1 MTWPSSE
8 PLSPSR
14 LTALREEA
22 LAQGKAHAA
31 LLFQLHLLAL
41 EDTPQE
47 RDRLL
52 FLLPER
58 LRQLEDI
65 PTCAE
70 VLLRLFS
77 GRSWDMSALSFGT
90 SLLMEIAFLLR
101 EEAECFSPQAAEA
114 LAQRINQTIRN
125 IYGESTYVYEMLL
138 LYEIVHCHGG
148 QPGAWIIPLY
158 RDVLEACLDTL
169 AQIDGASVSDLL
181 LIVGT
186 LLGKDNDCRKEAR
199 LLLERCVAL
208 RQEYFEEYSPF
219 LMTARGGLMDLCY
232 TMGDVDAA
240 MEESRTLLR
249 QPENEATRSIL
260 CHTHLL
266 TADILLD
273 RLDTA
278 GVAEH
283 LHLAGALLRQLPAE
297 WEQSKWL
304 SFRLH
309 TGWARYYFSNAE
321 GDSGLSRMELHAKQ
335 AYRLARQEG
344 YSGEDTLVAINN
356 LLYPLAYSSQDEEAV
371 RLLEEAAEL
380 IEAQGLH
387 HARAAAIVGV
397 TASLFG
403 LEELLPPGMAH
414 SLSDFSLSENDGVL
428 RFWSI
433 FNRAYS
439 KLQDAQPSPEQ
450 LEQLSAALDRCQAL
464 LDQLRSGVTSASIAL
479 KRARALLAL
488 RQGIPSAARRWA
500 LSALKDAR
508 NHQALHPQGMLFGTV
523 LPLLPFLPDLLDSD
537 ALQALLD
544 ELARGMA
551 DRIRRILDC
560 RDEEYILNSLWSNT
574 VILNFTLALADR
586 GIVTWGP
593 DRLYEL
599 IINGKSIYSRLLRIS
614 RMRRKSHP
622 EDEPIY
628 RQIDLLRE
636 EILDGKLETLLR
648 GVQRDVSGPE
658 EEKRLLELSLAGSLP
673 DGFQWLSCSDIGYRL
688 SPGTMLVDYYAYP
701 ATVSGQLLMED
712 MRYAVFVLFRH
723 TDGSLRLRR
732 LPSVDFLRVRRSL
745 LALTGGVD
753 SQDARSALYR
763 LLFQPVESL
772 IGPEVNT
779 LFLSPDGDLPKLP
792 FGLLGPDP
800 DSFLCDRYNLIYLES
815 ARDLKADQSIDPVG
829 REALVIGNPD
839 FSLTPAAG
847 DYPGLVEKV
856 PFTKLEAQMV
866 AEKTGAVPLMRRKAD
881 KHALQDCHASII
893 HIATHGA
900 FFGEQEEDEQAYTY
914 TPNPMRRACLYFAGA
929 NDWLRTGKQDP
940 VLGNGVLTA
949 EELCHCRMAPPDLV
963 VLSACFSG
971 MGDVRQGS
979 GIVGFQT
986 AFKVQGAR
994 AMLLSIW
1001 EADDFAS
1008 LVLMDRFYDNL
1019 TAMPAGQALR
1029 AAQRYLRTVT
1039 IAALTEAGWFDPS
1052 RLRRIGLVAEDM
1064 RRMSRLSPDHR
1075 PFASI
1080 RCWGGYILYE

>member
-1 MTWPSSE
+1 MTWPSSDS
-8 PLSPSR
+8 LSPSR

-22 LAQGKAHAA
+22 MAQGQAHAA

-52 FLLPER
+52 FLLPEQ
-58 LRQLEDI
+58 LRQLEDA
-65 PTCAE
+65 PACAE

-90 SLLMEIAFLLR
+90 ALLMEIAFLLR
-101 EEAECFSPQAAEA
+101 EEAERFSPQAAET
-114 LAQRINQTIRN
+114 LAHRINQTIRD

-158 RDVLEACLDTL
+158 RDVLEDCLDTL

-181 LIVGT
+181 LTVGS
-186 LLGKDNDCRKEAR
+186 LLGKNRDCRAEAR

-208 RQEYFEEYSPF
+208 RQDYFEEYSPF

-240 MEESRTLLR
+240 LAESRTLLS
-249 QPENEATRSIL
+249 QPENEATRPIL

-283 LHLAGALLRQLPAE
+283 LHLAGALLRQLPVEAA
-297 WEQSKWL
+297 QSKWL

-335 AYRLARQEG
+335 AYRLARQEE

-371 RLLEEAAEL
+371 RLLKEAAGL
-380 IEAQGLH
+380 MEAQGLH
-387 HARAAAIVGV
+387 HTRGAAIVGV

-403 LEELLPPGMAH
+403 LEELLPQGMAD

-439 KLQDAQPSPEQ
+439 RLQDGQPSAEQ

-464 LDQLRSGVTSASIAL
+464 LDKLRSGVTSASIAL

-488 RQGIPSAARRWA
+488 RQGIPSAARRWT
-500 LSALKDAR
+500 LSALEDAR
-508 NHQALHPQGMLFGTV
+508 NHQELHPQGMLFGTV

-574 VILNFTLALADR
+574 VILNFTLTLADR

-614 RMRRKSHP
+614 RSRRKAHP
-622 EDEPIY
+622 EDAPIY
-628 RQIDLLRE
+628 RQIDLLRG
-636 EILDGKLETLLR
+636 EILNGKVEELLW
-648 GVQRDVSGPE
+648 GVKRDVSDLE

-688 SPGTMLVDYYAYP
+688 SPGAMLVDYYAYP
-701 ATVSGQLLMED
+701 ASVSGQLLLED

-723 TDGSLRLRR
+723 GDGSLRLRR
-732 LPSVDFLRVRRSL
+732 LPSVDFLQVRRSL
-745 LALTGGVD
+745 LALNDD
-753 SQDARSALYR
+753 SQSPDARCTLYR
-763 LLFQPVESL
+763 LLLQPVEPL

-792 FGLLGPDP
+792 FGLLGPEP

-847 DYPGLVEKV
+847 DGPGLVEKV

-900 FFGEQEEDEQAYTY
+900 FFGDREEDGQAYTY

-929 NDWLRTGKQDP
+929 NDWLRTGKPDP

-949 EELCHCRMAPPDLV
+949 EELCHCRMTPPDLV

-971 MGDVRQGS
+971 MGDVRQGN
-979 GIVGFQT
+979 GIVGLQT

-994 AMLLSIW
+994 VMLLSIW

-1039 IAALTEAGWFDPS
+1039 IAELTEAGWFDPG

-1075 PFASI
+1075 PFASP